1 MRLTLVNG
9 QTGRTAAITYP
20 AEKSEILDALD
31 QCQLPYGSGEYTHL
45 PVSPYRVE
53 PDSLQVEL
61 ARMIDDLGHPP
72 SIHELNYLGEKIQ
85 EMSRE
90 GRTAYEREL
99 QRYPGVDIV
108 SAINM
113 AHSILLQ
120 DQVYDGI
127 SMAGRAVLLDEQEPL
142 LRVQLTP
149 EGIGAPDDPSCGV
162 WLDCPVSEAKQA
174 EVAQSMGMDSPD
186 ELEVNMIDGMALLG
200 DTCLWE
206 AQECFTRFSDVDR
219 IASALQTQGGIAQA
233 AKFKA
238 ALLLESC
245 SEFYAAADIAGQLHE
260 YEFYR
265 SAEFLDKLQQTRP
278 NADAEVMADELGF
291 EETDYGYVRKAGEQA
306 LEQQLHVEGPEFQPF
321 SMQ

>member
-1 MRLTLVNG
+1 MRLTLVNS
-9 QTGRTAAITYP
+9 QTGQTAAITYP

-85 EMSRE
+85 EMSKE

-99 QRYPGVDIV
+99 KRYPGIDII
-108 SAINM
+108 STINM
-113 AHSILLQ
+113 AHGILLQ
-120 DQVYDGI
+120 DKFYDGV
-127 SMAGRAVLLDEQEPL
+127 SMAGRAVLLDEREPL
-142 LRVQLTP
+142 LRVQLTS
-149 EGIGAPDDPSCGV
+149 EGIGAPDDPACGV
-162 WLDCPVSEAKQA
+162 WLDCPASEAKQA
-174 EVAQSMGMDSPD
+174 EVAQSMGVDSLD
-186 ELEVNMIDGMALLG
+186 ELTVNAITDIAVLG
-200 DTCLWE
+200 GTYLWE
-206 AQECFTRFSDVDR
+206 AQECFTRFSDINR
-219 IASALQTQGGIAQA
+219 MAFALQAQGGIAQA

-238 ALLLESC
+238 ALMLESC
-245 SEFYAAADIAGQLHE
+245 YEFYVAADIAERLHE

-265 SAEFLDKLQQTRP
+265 STEFLDKLQRINP
-278 NADAEVMADELGF
+278 NADADVLADELGF
-291 EETDYGYVRKAGEQA
+291 EETDYGYVRKAGEQT
-306 LEQQLHVEGPEFQPF
+306 LEQQLHEQGPEFQPL